1 MFREFATFL
10 VEKYDAIVID
20 GGRAVS
26 NEVVLAA
33 AQVSAAVFLVIDQEF
48 PSIRNAQRYITFLMR
63 MGFSQDQIRWWSTAT
78 PRKSPQHGHP
88 RPDPADPEPTGL
100 LRHSAL
106 AGGDRVHQQ
115 GAAPSSPTGS
125 RPAISTASSAPSWT
139 KPPARRR
146 KAKNRRQDGIDS
158 NMRKTS
164 FTAEPRDA
172 EAVNS
177 PAVLSMSS
185 RPSVRPGSGADRW
198 FELKSQVH
206 HKLLNA
212 LTPEQLRDLNKESVR
227 GQIGQVVEKLIID
240 ESLPMT
246 VFEREKLIEEILDEV
261 FGLGPLEQLLKDSTI
276 SDIMVNGFDN
286 VYVERAGRLVETN
299 IRFKDQ
305 AHVRMIIERIVSAL
319 GAASTSPPP
328 LWTPASDGSR
338 VCAVIPPLSL
348 IGPVMSI
355 RRYGKKVLSTEDLLK
370 NETFT
375 TGMLDFMSGCV
386 EARLNIVISGGSGS
400 GKTTMLNTLSRFI
413 PEEERI
419 VTIEDTAELQ
429 LQQNH
434 VVRLETRP
442 SNIEGAGA
450 VTQRD
455 LVINTLRM
463 RPDRIIVGE
472 SRGAEALDMLQ
483 AMNTGHDGSMTTVH
497 ANSAARRVFAA
508 RNHGHD
514 GQPPRARQSDPTAT
528 RQRHS
533 RGGTLHP
540 HERWHP

>member
-1 MFREFATFL
+1 M
-10 VEKYDAIVID
+10 
-20 GGRAVS
+20 
-26 NEVVLAA
+26 
-33 AQVSAAVFLVIDQEF
+33 
-48 PSIRNAQRYITFLMR
+48 
-63 MGFSQDQIRWWSTAT
+63 
-78 PRKSPQHGHP
+78 
-88 RPDPADPEPTGL
+88 
-100 LRHSAL
+100 
-106 AGGDRVHQQ
+106 
-115 GAAPSSPTGS
+115 
-125 RPAISTASSAPSWT
+125 
-139 KPPARRR
+139 
-146 KAKNRRQDGIDS
+146 
-158 NMRKTS
+158 
-164 FTAEPRDA
+164 
-172 EAVNS
+172 
-177 PAVLSMSS
+177 
-185 RPSVRPGSGADRW
+185 
-198 FELKSQVH
+198 
-206 HKLLNA
+206 
-212 LTPEQLRDLNKESVR
+212 
-227 GQIGQVVEKLIID
+227 VEKLIID
-240 ESLPMT
+240 EALPMT
-246 VFEREKLIEEILDEV
+246 VAEREKLIEEILDEV
-261 FGLGPLEQLLKDSTI
+261 FGLGPLEQLLKDATI

-305 AHVRMIIERIVSAL
+305 AHVRMIIERIVSNI
-319 GAASTSPPP
+319 GRRIDDSSPIVDAR
-328 LWTPASDGSR
+328 LADGSR

-419 VTIEDTAELQ
+419 ITIEDTAELQ

-442 SNIEGAGA
+442 ANIEGAGA

-455 LVINTLRM
+455 LLINTLRM

-497 ANSAARRVFAA
+497 ANAPRDAFSRLETMVMMASQHVPDKVIRQQLASAINIVVQCARLS
-508 RNHGHD
+508 D
-514 GQPPRARQSDPTAT
+514 GTRKVTGIAEVVGVENDQVEMQDIFEFERIRHQPARQSGRQFPRHAAARPLCLDRMKWLRHPSF
-528 RQRHS
+528 QRHFQRS
-533 RGGTLHP
+533 ARGEGEVECSFLVAFLIFSVALFVAGLLRLDRPQQEAARAARSPPARTARQYAQPRQGLRP
-540 HERWHP
+540 N